1 MPERRR
7 YSSLSLVHSHGVKHN
22 FLFTFP
28 FPQVLNNAP
37 KIYVEIESKRRDM
50 KQSMSGVACVCIL
63 LNVTAPERHRQLF
76 WFMRVLQFKVWK
88 SWVRWNMDLRQSHY
102 WSHYYETAEP
112 IMVITTVEC
121 EEIEMHSGCCGA
133 A

>member
-7 YSSLSLVHSHGVKHN
+7 YSSLRLVHSHGVKHN

-50 KQSMSGVACVCIL
+50 KQSVSGVACVCIFAKCYTSRGAQTAILVHARAAVQSVEELGEVEYGSPPVTL
-63 LNVTAPERHRQLF
+63 LVSL
-76 WFMRVLQFKVWK
+76 L
-88 SWVRWNMDLRQSHY
+88 
-102 WSHYYETAEP
+102 
-112 IMVITTVEC
+112 
-121 EEIEMHSGCCGA
+121 
-133 A
+133 